1 MIPTAKKPATKKP
14 ATKKPATKKPAGK
27 KPATK
32 KPAAK
37 KPAAKKPAA
46 KKPAAKNHKYS
57 EHDQRVTIRRGGF
70 KDALYSSLGSGLGG
84 AAGWMGGGY
93 LSGKAIQGVEGM
105 FN

>member
-1 MIPTAKKPATKKP
+1 MIPAAKKPAKNK
-14 ATKKPATKKPAGK
+14 A
-27 KPATK
+27 ATK

-37 KPAAKKPAA
+37 KPTKKKPAA
-46 KKPAAKNHKYS
+46 KKPTKKKAAAKKPANHKYS
-57 EHDQRVTIRRGGF
+57 EHDQRVTVRRGGF

>member
-1 MIPTAKKPATKKP
+1 MIPAAKKPAKNK
-14 ATKKPATKKPAGK
+14 A
-27 KPATK
+27 ATK

-37 KPAAKKPAA
+37 KPTKKKAAAKKPA
-46 KKPAAKNHKYS
+46 NHKYS
-57 EHDQRVTIRRGGF
+57 EHDQRVTVRRGGF